1 MKAKERVKLA
11 LKTKEAQVNALE
23 FLKRAIEDQFTPES
37 NDLLLYFSL
46 RAVYKWVCPIC
57 LTPFETYI
65 SFIRHMRYE
74 EKETV
79 CRYCGKTFT
88 KADGLMDHIGK
99 KHVWLPWGRNKIRGS
114 DGGSES
120 EE

>member
-11 LKTKEAQVNALE
+11 LKTKEAQVNSLE
-23 FLKRAIEDQFTPES
+23 FLKRAIEDQFTPVS

-65 SFIRHMRYE
+65 SFITHLRYE

-79 CRYCGKTFT
+79 CRYCGETFT
-88 KADGLMDHIGK
+88 KTDALFDHIGK
-99 KHVWLPWGRNKIRGS
+99 KHVWIPWGRNKYSR
-114 DGGSES
+114 
-120 EE
+120 